1 MYYLNLITISEVE
14 PVANGCRR
22 YRKGNLEKKEDC
34 GSKFVQTGISPF
46 NSYKRCA
53 AYDFVTS
60 HVPLSTWSY
69 SSFHFHM
76 KSIAIVVS
84 VDSLLALLS
93 ALL

>member
-1 MYYLNLITISEVE
+1 MYSLNLITISEVE
-14 PVANGCRR
+14 PVANGCHR

-46 NSYKRCA
+46 HSYKSCA
-53 AYDFVTS
+53 AYDLVTS

-69 SSFHFHM
+69 SSFHCHM